1 MGTAY
6 HLNMNRLIIMLMMA
20 LLPLR
25 GWAGDLMSVQ
35 MATSSMSPLA
45 ASTMPADCPMLAKAK
60 ANPSSQAPSGVH
72 GCTSCDLCI
81 PIAESMNTQLEVVAV
96 AADAGPPMREVDFM
110 SATSTPSLRP
120 PIS

>member
-6 HLNMNRLIIMLMMA
+6 HANMNRLIIMLMIA

-35 MATSSMSPLA
+35 LATSGMLPLA
-45 ASTMPADCPMLAKAK
+45 ASAMPADCPMLAKAK

-81 PIAESMNTQLEVVAV
+81 PIAEPVNTQLEVVAV
-96 AADAGPPMREVDFM
+96 TTDAGPPMRDVDFM
-110 SATSTPSLRP
+110 SATSTPDLRP